1 MREEELFSVFSGL
14 AMTKFK
20 LFISHAPARRITNSW
35 NGCVMDTLVNI
46 YLFIIKQSIITLL
59 GEQLQNDR
67 FFFSKRVVCIY
78 LSHFPFF
85 VIVYSKH

>member
-1 MREEELFSVFSGL
+1 MREQELFSAFRGP

-46 YLFIIKQSIITLL
+46 YLVIIKHNNII
-59 GEQLQNDR
+59 R
-67 FFFSKRVVCIY
+67 AAIAK
-78 LSHFPFF
+78 
-85 VIVYSKH
+85 